1 MNNWGMQLAASNQRR
16 ASRSRKG
23 ATRAGKKS
31 DVKVAWSLWLK
42 RSALLIVLSAVSFS
56 LMTAVNKLQSVP
68 VGELVL
74 TGYTGG
80 YAAVGASK
88 DELLALVN
96 SQLDKGFWQLDLLE
110 LKANLESHS
119 WVRQAVI
126 RRQWPN
132 QLVIGI
138 DEYVAVARWNEDYLL
153 SATGHVFLPS
163 EITAFTHLPRLK
175 VESFGSDQ
183 QQGADRDANRD
194 ASRETI
200 KQAVTWFNQFQKPL
214 TNFGLSVVE
223 QSQLEDGDFILL
235 LSNGLT
241 LVLGADQVTNRF
253 DRFLSLLDGALIEQ
267 LDDIEVID
275 LRYVNGLSV
284 RWRGYRDSEE
294 SIELAQVEA
303 SSSLLR

>member
-1 MNNWGMQLAASNQRR
+1 MNNLSMQLAASNQRR
-16 ASRSRKG
+16 VSRSRKG

-183 QQGADRDANRD
+183 QQGA
-194 ASRETI
+194 SRETI

>member
-1 MNNWGMQLAASNQRR
+1 MQLAASNQRR
-16 ASRSRKG
+16 VSRSRKG

-183 QQGADRDANRD
+183 QQGA
-194 ASRETI
+194 SRETI